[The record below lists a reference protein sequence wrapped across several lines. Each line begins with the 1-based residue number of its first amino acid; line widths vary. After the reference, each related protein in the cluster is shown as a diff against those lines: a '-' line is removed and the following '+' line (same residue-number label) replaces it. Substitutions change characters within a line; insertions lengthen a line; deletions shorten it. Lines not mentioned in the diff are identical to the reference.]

1 MSGLRISLVQANL
14 FWLDAAA
21 NLRHFEALIA
31 ELEGDTDLVVLPE
44 MFASGFCMEPRR
56 CAEPMDGS
64 CVAWM
69 AAVAARYNVAV
80 CGSLAIRE
88 GAAFY
93 NRFVFMPPG
102 GVFSAYDKRHLYTLS
117 GEDRVYCRG
126 HSRVVIPYRGWRICP
141 QICYDLR
148 FPAWCRNRGEY
159 DLLVFVA
166 SWPDERRQ
174 HWRGLL
180 RARAIENQCYVVGVN
195 RIGEDGNGYRYVGD
209 SAVCEYSGEPIVE
222 LGREPRIATVSLD
235 LAAQAAYREK
245 LPFLRDADDCTFA
258 QGKD

>member
-1 MSGLRISLVQANL
+1 MSYFRVNENCNGCLACVENCPASA
-14 FWLDAAA
+14 LDFVDQKSKRTLKHSMTQCA
-21 NLRHFEALIA
+21 
-31 ELEGDTDLVVLPE
+31 
-44 MFASGFCMEPRR
+44 R
-56 CAEPMDGS
+56 CGQ
-64 CVAWM
+64 C
-69 AAVAARYNVAV
+69 
-80 CGSLAIRE
+80 
-88 GAAFY
+88 
-93 NRFVFMPPG
+93 
-102 GVFSAYDKRHLYTLS
+102 
-117 GEDRVYCRG
+117 
-126 HSRVVIPYRGWRICP
+126 WRICP

-245 LPFLRDADDCTFA
+245 LPFLRDADDYTFA
-258 QGKD
+258 NGKD